1 MEGKKINPNRVPVG
15 PGDYD
20 FEQIKEQATSG
31 MVLQEWA
38 VILAALSNLQGMTSE
53 KLLDF
58 WQRMDRAPTQI
69 HSFEDTERELV
80 EIRELSGVSLSIQR
94 ISPVIHTQGDL
105 SRFIRTVSANAV
117 ATAFAIIVEPRIRE
131 HILPSEELCNVLGRA
146 SAMNEEIADGEIS
159 VQDIQ
164 QMLLEEYGL
173 RLANDSSRC
182 SLAVAE
188 V

>member
-1 MEGKKINPNRVPVG
+1 MKRKRINPNRIPAG

-38 VILAALSNLQGMTSE
+38 VILAALSNLQDMTTE

-94 ISPVIHTQGDL
+94 ISPVIHTRGDL

-117 ATAFAIIVEPRIRE
+117 ATAFAIIVEPMIRE
-131 HILPSEELCNVLGRA
+131 HILPSEELCIVLRRA
-146 SAMNEEIADGEIS
+146 AAMNEEIADGELS
-159 VQDIQ
+159 VRDIQ
-164 QMLLEEYGL
+164 QVLLEEYGL
-173 RLANDSSRC
+173 RLANDSSQC

>member
-1 MEGKKINPNRVPVG
+1 MKRKKINPNRVPVG

-20 FEQIKEQATSG
+20 LEQIKEQATSG

-38 VILAALSNLQGMTSE
+38 VILAALSNLQDMTTE

-117 ATAFAIIVEPRIRE
+117 ATAFAIIVEPMIRE
-131 HILPSEELCNVLGRA
+131 HILPSEELCIVLRRA
-146 SAMNEEIADGEIS
+146 AAMNEEIADGEIS

-173 RLANDSSRC
+173 RLANDNSQC

>member
-1 MEGKKINPNRVPVG
+1 MKRKRINPNRIPVG

-38 VILAALSNLQGMTSE
+38 VILAALSNLQDMTTE

-117 ATAFAIIVEPRIRE
+117 ATAFAIIVEPMIRE
-131 HILPSEELCNVLGRA
+131 HILPSEELCIVLRRA
-146 SAMNEEIADGEIS
+146 AAMNEEIADGELS
-159 VQDIQ
+159 VRDIQ

>member
-1 MEGKKINPNRVPVG
+1 MSRKKVNPNRVPIG

-20 FEQIKEQATSG
+20 LEQIKEQATSG

-38 VILAALSNLQGMTSE
+38 VILAALSNLQGMTTE

-58 WQRMDRAPTQI
+58 WQRMDQAPTQI

-80 EIRELSGVSLSIQR
+80 EIRELSGVPLSIQR

-117 ATAFAIIVEPRIRE
+117 ATAFAIIVEPMIRE
-131 HILPSEELCNVLGRA
+131 SILPAEELCIVLRRA
-146 SAMNEEIADGEIS
+146 AAMNEEIADGELS
-159 VQDIQ
+159 VRDIQ

-173 RLANDSSRC
+173 QLKNVNNQC
-182 SLAVAE
+182 SLGVAE
-188 V
+188 K